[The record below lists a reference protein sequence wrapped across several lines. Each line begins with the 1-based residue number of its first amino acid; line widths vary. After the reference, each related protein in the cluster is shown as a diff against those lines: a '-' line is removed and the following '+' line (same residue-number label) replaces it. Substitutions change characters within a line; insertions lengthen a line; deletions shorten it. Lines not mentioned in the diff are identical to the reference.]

1 MSVHRLGI
9 IAVAFLVCIVGCAP
23 DRAASRSGVAPAAP
37 ETRARDA
44 GPPLVVVTRSEL
56 DTLAAKPLLA
66 RGAGLGDGAAR
77 RIFNAGLA
85 INDGQGVPRP
95 YVADRLPE
103 LRTASW
109 QVLPDGRMET
119 RYQLRPNLIWHDGAP
134 LTAEDFVFAWR
145 VYATPQFG
153 AAGSA
158 PLNQMQDVTA
168 ADARTV
174 LIRWRRPYPRA
185 NVLQEE
191 EFQPLPRH
199 LLEAALEADQGEA
212 FATRPFWTTEY
223 VGLGPYRLE
232 RWDAGSSIDAVAF
245 DGHALGRPKI
255 DRMRLR
261 FIGDSNTVLANLL
274 AGEAHLTL
282 PYTIYLQQGVVLRQ
296 QWAASAAGSILVVP
310 AGYRKTQIQY
320 RPELVAPRALLDLR
334 VRKAL
339 AHALDLPLLNGALF
353 EGETVLAASMIPPS
367 VDYAADIDRA
377 IARYPTDPRRSEQLM
392 TEAGHAKGA
401 DGTYVAGNGE
411 RFAAELRA
419 TATADIQQ
427 EAAVMAS
434 QWRTAGF
441 DVRETAVPLAQA
453 QDGQV
458 RAAFTGLQNWGG
470 GIGEEG
476 LTNWTTTA
484 IPTSENRWTGA
495 NHGSWSNPA
504 YDRLYESYS
513 TTLERPERIRLVVEM
528 AKIFTEDLGAIS
540 LHYSPNVVA
549 RVAALDGP
557 DLFAPDSLPTW
568 NLHEWR
574 WTVGAR
580 RAAGYDPPER
590 AEARRNERSA
600 IHG

>member
-1 MSVHRLGI
+1 MRGRELAI
-9 IAVAFLVCIVGCAP
+9 IVLVIIGVVACAP
-23 DRAASRSGVAPAAP
+23 ERAAPRAADQS
-37 ETRARDA
+37 TAAQARTRDA
-44 GPPLVVVTRSEL
+44 GPPLVVVTRSEV
-56 DTLAAKPLLA
+56 DTLAAKPVLA

-85 INDGQGVPRP
+85 INDGQGVPRA
-95 YVADRLPE
+95 YLADRLPE

-109 QVLPDGRMET
+109 QVYPDGRMET
-119 RYQLRPNLIWHDGAP
+119 TYQLRPNLTWHDGAP
-134 LTAEDFVFAWR
+134 LTADDFAFAWR
-145 VYATPQFG
+145 VYATPQLG
-153 AAGSA
+153 VAGSA
-158 PLNQMQDVTA
+158 PLNQMEEVVASDE
-168 ADARTV
+168 RTV
-174 LIRWRRPYPRA
+174 TMRWRRPFPRA

-191 EFQPLPRH
+191 DFQPLPRQ
-199 LLEAALEADQGEA
+199 LLEAALLSDAGEA

-232 RWDAGSSIDAVAF
+232 RWESGSFIDAVAF

-255 DRMRLR
+255 DRLRLR
-261 FIGDSNTVLANLL
+261 FIGDSNTVMANLL
-274 AGEAHLTL
+274 AGEANLTL

-296 QWAASAAGSILVVP
+296 QWAPTAGGSLLVVP

-320 RPELVAPRALLDLR
+320 RPELASPRGLLDLR

-339 AHALDLPLLNGALF
+339 AHALDLPLLNEALF

-367 VDYAADIDRA
+367 IDYAADVDRA
-377 IARYPTDPRRSEQLM
+377 IARYPTDFRRSEQLM
-392 TEAGHAKGA
+392 SEAAYARGA
-401 DGTYVAGNGE
+401 DGIYVGATGE
-411 RFAAELRA
+411 RFGAELRA

-441 DVRETAVPLAQA
+441 DVHETAVPLAQA

-458 RAAFTGLQNWGG
+458 RAAFSGLQNWGG

-476 LTNWTTTA
+476 LTNWTTAA

-495 NHGSWSNPA
+495 NHGGWSNAA

-528 AKIFTEDLGAIS
+528 AKIYTEELAAIS

-557 DLFAPDSLPTW
+557 ETFAPDSLPTW
-568 NLHEWR
+568 NVHEWR
-574 WTVGAR
+574 WRTPVA
-580 RAAGYDPPER
+580 P
-590 AEARRNERSA
+590 
-600 IHG
+600 